1 MNSEFLFVYGLLRR
15 KANHEMGRLL
25 FKSAE
30 FISAATFQGRLYLID
45 HYPGAIPS
53 EKRSDSVNGDVFRI
67 HHSSIFSDLDRFEG
81 IGSQFSIP
89 NEYRRAIQEVVLTDG
104 AKIKSWIYLYNW
116 PVQELIPLHSGDFIK
131 EYIV

>member
-1 MNSEFLFVYGLLRR
+1 
-15 KANHEMGRLL
+15 MGRLL